1 MTTITL
7 DDIDVRTRVKIEN
20 RAKRAKKTPAEMAA
34 FLLDKRVGVTPPRY
48 APRCPCN
55 TALMIESGPGRFF

>member
-1 MTTITL
+1 MTTLTL

-34 FLLDKRVGVTPPRY
+34 FLLDRRVGVTREAARPSRTT
-48 APRCPCN
+48 RR
-55 TALMIESGPGRFF
+55 G

>member
-34 FLLDKRVGVTPPRY
+34 FLLDTRVGVTREATRRPAR
-48 APRCPCN
+48 ARRR
-55 TALMIESGPGRFF
+55 G

>member
-34 FLLDKRVGVTPPRY
+34 FLLDARVGVTRE
-48 APRCPCN
+48 
-55 TALMIESGPGRFF
+55 TARRPARARRRG

>member
-34 FLLDKRVGVTPPRY
+34 FLLDKRVGVTRH
-48 APRCPCN
+48 ATRRARA
-55 TALMIESGPGRFF
+55 TRR

>member
-20 RAKRAKKTPAEMAA
+20 RAKRARKTPAEMAA
-34 FLLDKRVGVTPPRY
+34 FLLDRRVGVTRETIRRPSR
-48 APRCPCN
+48 ATRR
-55 TALMIESGPGRFF
+55 G